1 MLKAWGKF
9 LGRIWRFG
17 CIMPGKS
24 SRRRKI
30 TTKVSIPNLSGKTRS
45 EAESILA
52 SLGLSYSSSSSVT
65 NYSADGN
72 KFKSYS
78 GFSENEVVPRGTTV
92 NFVYNAY
99 EGIAV
104 PNVYGLSETAAR
116 AAITGAGL
124 LVGTVSGTTGSDSG
138 LDQKITSQS
147 ISAGSLVDAL
157 TTVNLTLY
165 TYVAPYN
172 NPYSNPP
179 PYGNYSNY
187 NNVYDNYSNVYDN
200 YVNVYDNPPPPPQDP
215 PVLPPSTWK
224 SLGVHTLVRTPDGL
238 VAAGS
243 LKVGDVLISANI
255 EGVPYMSTPE
265 SYQSIYNWTESDPQI
280 EYTTTNVV
288 MIHQKM
294 GDTVVAINGDIF
306 SQYHYILIK
315 RDGLVRF
322 IATADIVN
330 TDQIY
335 SYASNSFEPITMLQS
350 VPVSH
355 EIVSIDCEPYD
366 IFFTQEMLVHDS
378 VSI

>member
-1 MLKAWGKF
+1 MK
-9 LGRIWRFG
+9 
-17 CIMPGKS
+17 KS
-24 SRRRKI
+24 SKRSKLTSR
-30 TTKVSIPNLSGKTRS
+30 TYVPDLTGLTRAQA
-45 EAESILA
+45 EAALTA
-52 SLGLSYSSSSSVT
+52 AGLKFTSSSIVT
-65 NYSADGN
+65 NYSNEDQ
-72 KFKSYS
+72 KFTSLPTYTT
-78 GFSENEVVPRGTTV
+78 NQVVPRETTID
-92 NFVYNAY
+92 FVYKAY
-99 EGIAV
+99 QGIAV
-104 PNVYGLSETAAR
+104 PNVNGLSQTAATT
-116 AAITGAGL
+116 AITGAGL
-124 LVGTVSGTTGSDSG
+124 VVGTVSGTTGSDSS
-138 LDQKITSQS
+138 LDQKITGQS
-147 ISAGSLVDAL
+147 VSAGSLVDRG
-157 TTVNLTLY
+157 TTINLTLY

-187 NNVYDNYSNVYDN
+187 SNYDNYSNYS
-200 YVNVYDNPPPPPQDP
+200 NVPVDPPPPPQDP
-215 PVLPPSTWK
+215 PVLLPSTWK

-255 EGVPYMSTPE
+255 EGVPYLSTPE
-265 SYQSIYNWTESDPQI
+265 SYQSIYNWTETNPQI

-315 RDGLVRF
+315 RDGLARF

-330 TDQIY
+330 TDEIY
-335 SYASNSFEPITMLQS
+335 SYASSSFEPITMLQS

>member
-1 MLKAWGKF
+1 MFKTWGKF

-17 CIMPGKS
+17 CIMSGKS

-52 SLGLSYSSSSSVT
+52 GLGLSYSSSSSIT

-78 GFSENEVVPRGTTV
+78 GFSENQIVPRGTTV

-99 EGIAV
+99 EGISV

-124 LVGTVSGTTGSDSG
+124 LVGTVSGTSGSDSG

-165 TYVAPYN
+165 TYVAPYY

-179 PYGNYSNY
+179 PYGNA
-187 NNVYDNYSNVYDN
+187 
-200 YVNVYDNPPPPPQDP
+200 PPSGPPAGPPADP
-215 PVLPPSTWK
+215 PTAPPADPPYVPPLVFPPSTWK

-255 EGVPYMSTPE
+255 EGVPYLSTPE
-265 SYQSIYNWTESDPQI
+265 SYQSIYNWTETNPQI

-315 RDGLVRF
+315 RDGLARF

-330 TDQIY
+330 TDEIY
-335 SYASNSFEPITMLQS
+335 SYASSSFEPITMLQS

>member
-1 MLKAWGKF
+1 MFKAWGKF

-17 CIMPGKS
+17 CIMSGKS

-52 SLGLSYSSSSSVT
+52 GLGLNYSSSSSVT
-65 NYSADGN
+65 NYSAESN

-78 GFSENEVVPRGTTV
+78 GFSENQIVPRGTTV

-99 EGIAV
+99 EGISV

-124 LVGTVSGTTGSDSG
+124 LVGTVSGTSGSDSG

-165 TYVAPYN
+165 TYVAPYY

-179 PYGNYSNY
+179 PYGNS
-187 NNVYDNYSNVYDN
+187 
-200 YVNVYDNPPPPPQDP
+200 PPSGPPAGPPADP
-215 PVLPPSTWK
+215 PTAPPADPPYIPPIVLPPSTWK

-255 EGVPYMSTPE
+255 EGVPYLSTPE
-265 SYQSIYNWTESDPQI
+265 SYQSIYNWTETNPQI

-315 RDGLVRF
+315 RDGLARF

-330 TDQIY
+330 TDEIY
-335 SYASNSFEPITMLQS
+335 SYASSSFEPITMLQS